1 MNNMSIEDNM
11 IINFDDLK
19 NSKYKYDRQVYYS
32 LLDTEEKQK
41 RFKETYGELMTMCFH
56 RINEIKL
63 PDHIY
68 SDLFFDLETGKPTRF
83 CFGIS
88 LELDG
93 ANFVNVIVNTYVDGE
108 TSRDN
113 RQILNSNNILLKRK
127 DFATAFLSCILTNI
141 SIDMHPIIKEKI
153 NNTICNN
160 DLATKIVPYNIS
172 SNKLRFVIIN
182 DTDNEIVE
190 VANQFTIKRINN
202 DDIIIFSG
210 SHGIVESSKD
220 VLYLGIFNN
229 TDLLYV
235 YDVSLKSYC
244 LDKTHSFQIKT
255 KNCDKKIND
264 VFKTEIT
271 SMLKDTGDKF
281 INYFNDEEKRVNTF
295 IDSLFW

>member
-1 MNNMSIEDNM
+1 MSAEDNM
-11 IINFDDLK
+11 VIDFDDLK
-19 NSKYKYDRQVYYS
+19 NSKYEYDRRVYYGLFDS
-32 LLDTEEKQK
+32 QEKQE
-41 RFKETYGELMTMCFH
+41 RFKETYGKVMTMCFN
-56 RINEIKL
+56 RLNEIKL

-68 SDLFFDLETGKPTRF
+68 SDLFFDFETGKPIRF
-83 CFGIS
+83 CFGIN

-93 ANFVNVIVNTYVDGE
+93 TNFVNVVVNTYIDDE
-108 TSRDN
+108 KTLRNN
-113 RQILNSNNILLKRK
+113 RQILNLNNILLKRK
-127 DFATAFLSCILTNI
+127 DFAVAFLSCILTNI

-210 SHGIVESSKD
+210 SHGTVESSKD

>member
-11 IINFDDLK
+11 IIDFDDLK
-19 NSKYKYDRQVYYS
+19 NSKYKYDRQVYYG
-32 LLDTEEKQK
+32 LLDTKEKQE

-153 NNTICNN
+153 NNTIYNN
-160 DLATKIVPYNIS
+160 DLANKVIPYNIS
-172 SNKLRFVIIN
+172 SDKLRFIIIN

-255 KNCDKKIND
+255 KNCD
-264 VFKTEIT
+264 
-271 SMLKDTGDKF
+271 
-281 INYFNDEEKRVNTF
+281 NYFNDEEKRVNTF

>member
-1 MNNMSIEDNM
+1 MSAEDNM
-11 IINFDDLK
+11 IIDFDDLK
-19 NSKYKYDRQVYYS
+19 NSKYEYDRRVYYGLFDS
-32 LLDTEEKQK
+32 QEKQE
-41 RFKETYGELMTMCFH
+41 RFKETYGEVMTMCFN
-56 RINEIKL
+56 RLNEIKL

-68 SDLFFDLETGKPTRF
+68 SDLFFDFETGKPIRF
-83 CFGIS
+83 CFGIN

-93 ANFVNVIVNTYVDGE
+93 TNFVNVVVNTYVDDE
-108 TSRDN
+108 KTLRNN

-127 DFATAFLSCILTNI
+127 DFAVAFLSCILTNI

-255 KNCDKKIND
+255 KNYDKKIND
-264 VFKTEIT
+264 VFKTKIT
-271 SMLKDTGDKF
+271 SMLKDAGDKF

>member
-1 MNNMSIEDNM
+1 MSAEDNM
-11 IINFDDLK
+11 IIDFDDLK
-19 NSKYKYDRQVYYS
+19 NSKYEYDRRVYYGLFDS
-32 LLDTEEKQK
+32 QEKQE
-41 RFKETYGELMTMCFH
+41 RFKETYGEVMTMCFN
-56 RINEIKL
+56 RLNEIKL

-68 SDLFFDLETGKPTRF
+68 SDLFFDFETGKPIRF
-83 CFGIS
+83 CFGIN

-93 ANFVNVIVNTYVDGE
+93 TNFVNVVVNTYVDDE
-108 TSRDN
+108 KTLRNN

-127 DFATAFLSCILTNI
+127 DFAVAFLSCILTNI

-202 DDIIIFSG
+202 DNIIIFSG
-210 SHGIVESSKD
+210 SHGTVESSKD
-220 VLYLGIFNN
+220 VLYLGIFDN

-255 KNCDKKIND
+255 KNYDKKIND
-264 VFKTEIT
+264 VFKTKIT
-271 SMLKDTGDKF
+271 SMLKDAGDKF